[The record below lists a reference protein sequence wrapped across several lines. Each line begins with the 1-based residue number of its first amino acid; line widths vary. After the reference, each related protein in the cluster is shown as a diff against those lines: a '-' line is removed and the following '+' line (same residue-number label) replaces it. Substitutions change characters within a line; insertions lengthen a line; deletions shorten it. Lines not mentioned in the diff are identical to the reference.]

1 MVSKTHL
8 KLFSMDAKTIEKYIT
23 KDNELECRRDGES
36 YYSVNSPS
44 CQCYPDDLIQE

>member
-1 MVSKTHL
+1 
-8 KLFSMDAKTIEKYIT
+8 MDAKTIEKYIT